1 MPKITIATRG
11 SMLALWQANHIK
23 ALLSARYEDLE
34 TELLTIRTKGD
45 KVLDVPLASIGGKGL
60 FVKEIEEALLDGRAD
75 LAVHSMKDVP
85 IVLPNGLMLGAVLE
99 REVCHD
105 LFVSEKYPSLESLPP
120 GAVVG
125 TSSLRRQA
133 QLLSLRPDII
143 VSMLRGN
150 VETRVRKA
158 HEGIFDAVILAAAG
172 MKRLGIHAEHI
183 QALKPP
189 VFLPAVGQ
197 GILGIEIR
205 SDRQDV
211 KEAIAFLNHPETT
224 LCLTAERAF
233 LRRLDGGCQVPIA
246 AHAVISGCSLE
257 LTGLVADVFGKTV
270 LRDTRCCETS
280 LDEAGL
286 LGTALA
292 EDLLLRGADAILND
306 LYGKVSRQ

>member
-1 MPKITIATRG
+1 MSKITIATRG

-23 ALLSARYEDLE
+23 DLLAARYEDLE

-85 IVLPNGLMLGAVLE
+85 MVLPDGLMLGAVLE
-99 REVCHD
+99 REVSND
-105 LFVSEKYPSLESLPP
+105 LFVSEKYPTLDSLPP

-133 QLLSLRPDII
+133 QLLSYRPDLM

-150 VETRVRKA
+150 VETRVRKVR
-158 HEGIFDAVILAAAG
+158 EGQFDAVILAEAG
-172 MKRLGIHAEHI
+172 MKRLGIHAAHT
-183 QALKPP
+183 QALTPP
-189 VFLPAVGQ
+189 AFLPAVGQ
-197 GILGIEIR
+197 GALGIEIR
-205 SDRQDV
+205 ADRQDV
-211 KEAIAFLNHPETT
+211 KDIISFLNHAETM

-246 AHAVISGCSLE
+246 AHAIIDRATLE
-257 LTGLVADVFGKTV
+257 LTGLVADVAGKTV
-270 LRDTRCCETS
+270 LRDTLSCPASSTQ
-280 LDEAGL
+280 AAA

-292 EDLLLRGADAILND
+292 EQLLSQGADAILSE
-306 LYGKVSRQ
+306 LYGKESSL